1 MAASDVS
8 QGAGIGRGEVRQGV
22 LLEIGPEGLH
32 GVEFGSVGRK
42 QDAVESAASVEELPD
57 GSGAVSRKAVPHQQ
71 QRAAKVG
78 CQIAQKFDQPGDR
91 HRSMGAKKKN
101 RVRPAGVAAKP
112 RGLQ

>member
-57 GSGAVSRKAVPHQQ
+57 GSGAVSPE
-71 QRAAKVG
+71 G
-78 CQIAQKFDQPGDR
+78 GPTT
-91 HRSMGAKKKN
+91 SS
-101 RVRPAGVAAKP
+101 
-112 RGLQ
+112 RGLRRWVARSRRNSINQETSPKHGGEEEK